1 VPAPDSFTACHIG
14 DLHFWSIPL
23 NPALYFGKRM
33 LGVGNLVARRARKF
47 RQELAPVLAKRIAEC
62 ESDFTFFS
70 GDFSTTALR
79 SEFEHARRIFAPLV
93 SETNTIS
100 VPGNHDCYTRGE
112 VAAVTFESVLGSTFG
127 SVGGDHYRVLGHGV
141 AVFAFNA
148 GADNGFDSFGAIKP
162 STLESFAALDLS
174 GVRTLIILCHFPPE
188 VPAPLVKHQRGPQLQ
203 NADGFLA
210 ALAALPCRKLWLHG
224 HDHHRWLYASPTVPG
239 LHYLNAGAPLMRR
252 GAAPDLGFHRLR
264 IDEAIRVETHRH
276 NAGAWSVQESA
287 LPNRGEFL
295 DLQ

>member
-1 VPAPDSFTACHIG
+1 MRILHIG

-23 NPALYFGKRM
+23 NPALYFGKRL

-47 RQELAPVLAKRIAEC
+47 RQELAPILAKRIAEC

-79 SEFEHARRIFAPLV
+79 SEFEHTRKIFAPLV

-100 VPGNHDCYTRGE
+100 VPGNHDCYTRSE
-112 VAAVTFESVLGSTFG
+112 VGAPTFESVLGKQFG
-127 SVGGDHYRVLGHGV
+127 AVPGDHYRVLQPGV
-141 AVFAFNA
+141 GIFAFNA
-148 GADNGFDSFGAIKP
+148 GADNGLDSFGAIHP
-162 STLESFAALDLS
+162 ATFENFASLHFAELQ
-174 GVRTLIILCHFPPE
+174 TLIILCHFPPE
-188 VPAPLVKHQRGPQLQ
+188 VPAPLVKHKRGPQLRH
-203 NADGFLA
+203 ADKFLS
-210 ALAALPCRKLWLHG
+210 ALAVLPCRKLWLHG

-252 GAAPDLGFHRLR
+252 GAAPDLGFHRIHL
-264 IDEAIRVETHRH
+264 DETIRVETHRH
-276 NAGAWSVQESA
+276 VSGNWSVQESA
-287 LPNRGEFL
+287 LPTRGEFI